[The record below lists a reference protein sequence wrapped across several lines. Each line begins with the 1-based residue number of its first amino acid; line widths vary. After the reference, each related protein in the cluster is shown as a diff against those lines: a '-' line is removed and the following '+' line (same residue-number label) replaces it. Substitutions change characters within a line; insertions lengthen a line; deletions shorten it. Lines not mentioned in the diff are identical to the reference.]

1 MFNWIIQHVI
11 GNIPPILWA
20 VVAGAGAGIHFLT
33 VFLARIPQIKPYALF
48 IRFISMVA
56 TWVGVFMF
64 GSAGVT
70 QIWQEQ
76 LKLAEQK
83 IEIAQ
88 EQAKQVN
95 TKIVTKVVKQIEVVK
110 VREQQVEAEIKQNKE
125 VLDKDC
131 RVPSEF
137 ITIHNKAAE
146 PVK

>member
-1 MFNWIIQHVI
+1 MFNWIIENAI
-11 GNIPPILWA
+11 GNIPPTLWA
-20 VVAGAGAGIHFLT
+20 IIAASGATAHFLT

-48 IRFISMVA
+48 IRFISMIA

-70 QIWQEQ
+70 QIWKEQ
-76 LKLAEQK
+76 LKLADQK

-110 VREQQVEAEIKQNKE
+110 VREQQVEAEIKQNKQ

-137 ITIHNKAAE
+137 VTIHNKAAE